1 MFKKIL
7 FAVLCTSAATLA
19 FAQPRGR
26 VTTDTTQQKPS
37 DSARTKK
44 PAGISDKVKS
54 SKKTEGLFTVYQDTA
69 NGSVQLL
76 VKKDQLGKE
85 YIYQS
90 FSISGPTSLY
100 LNQSMHRSTFVFK
113 IQNQQ

>member
-37 DSARTKK
+37 DSAKTKK
-44 PAGISDKVKS
+44 PAGITDKVKS
-54 SKKTEGLFTVYQDTA
+54 SKKTEGLFTMYQDTA
-69 NGSVQLL
+69 NGSMQLF
-76 VKKDQLGKE
+76 VKKRPAGE
-85 YIYQS
+85 RIYLSKLFHKRTHIFISQS
-90 FSISGPTSLY
+90 KYAPLY
-100 LNQSMHRSTFVFK
+100 VHL
-113 IQNQQ
+113 